1 MTEKTT
7 PQPSM
12 PKAKVRFMT
21 PTVLIWAGLAS
32 LSLAYLG
39 VLAVEPALVAKY
51 LGARASSAQQQVSEA
66 QRAAND
72 ALAEVRTLR
81 TNLERVNKELTVL
94 KSEVSSQSERDRDA
108 MERIAALEAPPPPP
122 PPAAKGAKA
131 AAAKPPHADPAV
143 VAVTVPSPSQ
153 KPAAAPAPK
162 KPAAVVTPTA
172 AAPAAGTRNPSL
184 ETGSVASAAAPVEV
198 TFGPPTVTPA
208 ATTPPPASTLGVQVA
223 TGPSVDSLR
232 LSWTLISERHGASL
246 SALQP
251 RYTVGANEQGVAY
264 NLLVGPVNTLAE
276 ARQIC
281 QELAAKATPCA
292 PAQFR
297 GDAL

>member
-7 PQPSM
+7 PQPSL

-21 PTVLIWAGLAS
+21 PAVLIWAGLAS

-51 LGARASSAQQQVSEA
+51 LGARTSAVQQQVSET

-81 TNLERVNKELTVL
+81 TTLDRVNNELTVL
-94 KSEVSSQSERDRDA
+94 KSEVSTQSERDRDV
-108 MERIAALEAPPPPP
+108 MERIAALEAPPQPPP
-122 PPAAKGAKA
+122 VAKGAKA
-131 AAAKPPHADPAV
+131 VAAKPPHADPAV
-143 VAVTVPSPSQ
+143 VAVTVPSPSP
-153 KPAAAPAPK
+153 KPASAPAPK
-162 KPAAVVTPTA
+162 KSAAAVTPAAATPG
-172 AAPAAGTRNPSL
+172 AGTRNASL
-184 ETGSVASAAAPVEV
+184 ETGSVESAAAPAEV
-198 TFGPPTVTPA
+198 TFGPATVTPA
-208 ATTPPPASTLGVQVA
+208 VKTPPPATLGVQVA

-276 ARQIC
+276 ARQLC